1 MEKEARITLTKD
13 DKELLVDLLINQHY
27 AIEIVCAELSDIENG
42 LKIVDLARYEQLTSL
57 YDKLRLETITR

>member
-1 MEKEARITLTKD
+1 MAKKTGVDLTFD
-13 DKELLVDLLINQHY
+13 EKELLVDLLLSQNY

-42 LKIVDLARYEQLTSL
+42 LKTVDLNRFEQLTSL